1 MRRKTVPEVTR
12 KLAIE
17 SIPVKGP
24 TMFSKTWLIDTIE
37 RAVKTAAQAS
47 LGAGI
52 VGATDLLSVNWVGAL
67 SVGGLAAVIS
77 VLTSAASEPVGNGGT
92 ASATRAVE
100 ATPQQ

>member
-1 MRRKTVPEVTR
+1 MFTV
-12 KLAIE
+12 
-17 SIPVKGP
+17 S
-24 TMFSKTWLIDTIE
+24 WLKDTGE
-37 RAVKTAAQAS
+37 RAVKTFAQAS

-92 ASATRAVE
+92 ASLTKAVE
-100 ATPQQ
+100 STPRQ